1 MHQKYL
7 LILFYSATGAVR
19 NLAHAIADG
28 AEKKGLEVKIRTV
41 PKVSTV
47 TEAGEPNL
55 PSEGEIY
62 CSKEDLIS
70 CSGLALGSP
79 TRFGSMA
86 APLKYFLD
94 STGDIWSNHELENKP
109 GCVFTSTGSQ
119 HGGQEIT
126 LFNLMTYMLHQG
138 MILLAHPIQFLSLAI
153 LKVVELPM
161 DPHMSLIPSKET

>member
-62 CSKEDLIS
+62 CSKEDLDRLLWI
-70 CSGLALGSP
+70 GPGFAHQIWLYGGP
-79 TRFGSMA
+79 T
-86 APLKYFLD
+86 
-94 STGDIWSNHELENKP
+94 
-109 GCVFTSTGSQ
+109 
-119 HGGQEIT
+119 
-126 LFNLMTYMLHQG
+126 
-138 MILLAHPIQFLSLAI
+138 
-153 LKVVELPM
+153 
-161 DPHMSLIPSKET
+161 